1 MTTRQILVRLGAGRL
16 PDALLGTL
24 RDEVVLAGWLRGTA
38 IFSDVTLRTLGTS
51 RRLTGPL
58 QAVVLDASLG
68 FANGDVTCALR
79 GVFSRETDAGLE
91 TIAGEIVEGT
101 IQSLEALVVALD
113 DVDGRGPP
121 VNAPAPVP
129 VPPPAPLA
137 AQPAQSWADAAVA
150 AAQPPVAPPPPAPP
164 SPPPPPVA
172 PAAPKPSP
180 TFSSPGGPLPMKPF
194 KPVRAEEEEQPTP
207 EPGDIVEHFAFGRC
221 EVVKSDGDR
230 LHVRLGK
237 DGRIKEIALEMLRV
251 TTLAPVEGATGNHY
265 RLDRK
270 M

>member
-1 MTTRQILVRLGAGRL
+1 MTTRQIFVRLGAGRL
-16 PDALLGTL
+16 PEALLGAL
-24 RDEVVLAGWLRGTA
+24 RDEVVLAGWLRGSG
-38 IFSDVTLRTLGTS
+38 ILSDVTLRTLGTS

-58 QAVVLDASLG
+58 QAVILDASLG

-101 IQSLEALVVALD
+101 IVSFEALVLALD
-113 DVDGRGPP
+113 DLDGRGQLAAPP
-121 VNAPAPVP
+121 PPP
-129 VPPPAPLA
+129 PPPPPPAPLPA
-137 AQPAQSWADAAVA
+137 AQAWADAALVA
-150 AAQPPVAPPPPAPP
+150 AAPPVAPPPPPAPP
-164 SPPPPPVA
+164 PAPSPVTASPR
-172 PAAPKPSP
+172 PSP
-180 TFSSPGGPLPMKPF
+180 TFSTPGGPLPMKPF
-194 KPVRAEEEEQPTP
+194 KPVKAEEEDQPVP
-207 EPGDIVEHFAFGRC
+207 EPGDLVEHFAFGRC

-237 DGRIKEIALEMLRV
+237 DGRIKEIALEMLKV
-251 TTLAPVEGATGNHY
+251 MSLPPVEGAAGKHY